1 MNMIREDMKKYQ
13 DEFELENVQL
23 LEKRLRNTY
32 GPVKPAPEF
41 IETLQHRLIT
51 PPRVLMENRRNGL
64 VFLVLVIGLVIGII
78 LFILIRAI
86 YNLFAQKDTT
96 D

>member
-1 MNMIREDMKKYQ
+1 MKKHQ
-13 DEFELENVQL
+13 DDHELENVQL
-23 LEKRLRNTY
+23 LEERLRSTY

-64 VFLVLVIGLVIGII
+64 VFLVLVIGLVVGII
-78 LFILIRAI
+78 LFVLIRAI
-86 YNLFAQKDTT
+86 YNLFALDEPA

>member
-1 MNMIREDMKKYQ
+1 MKKNQ
-13 DEFELENVQL
+13 DDSELDSVQL
-23 LEKRLRNTY
+23 LEEKLRRTY

-64 VFLVLVIGLVIGII
+64 VFVVMAIGLVIGIL

-86 YNLFAQKDTT
+86 YNLFARGDST

>member
-1 MNMIREDMKKYQ
+1 MKKHQ
-13 DEFELENVQL
+13 DDHELENVQL
-23 LEKRLRNTY
+23 LEERLRSTY
-32 GPVKPAPEF
+32 GPVKPTPEF

-64 VFLVLVIGLVIGII
+64 VFLVLVIGLVVGII

-86 YNLFAQKDTT
+86 YNLFVQDDPAD
-96 D
+96 